1 MGKGEMKVLAIS
13 DQEERSL
20 YTPTIR
26 ERFGD
31 VALVLS
37 CGDLRPEY
45 LEFIV
50 TMLNVPLLYVRGNH
64 DYQFGRRVRWPGGC
78 QNIHRRTVHVAGLLV
93 GGLEGSLGSRPE
105 RVHYTQA
112 GMYGQMLRMV
122 PQLAWNRAR
131 HGRYLDI
138 LVTHA
143 PPHGIHALEDL
154 AHQGFKAFLTFMDWF
169 RPRFLVHGHCISYH
183 PAYPRRTR
191 YRETVVVN
199 AFGYQV
205 LEV

>member
-1 MGKGEMKVLAIS
+1 MKVLAIS
-13 DQEERSL
+13 DEEERCL
-20 YTPTIR
+20 YTPSIR

-45 LEFIV
+45 LEYIV
-50 TMLNVPLLYVRGNH
+50 TMLNVPLCYVRGNH
-64 DYQFGRRVRWPGGC
+64 DYEFGRRFRWPGGC
-78 QNIHRRTVHVAGLLV
+78 ENVHRRTVHVAGLLV
-93 GGLEGSLGSRPE
+93 GGLEGSVGDRPE
-105 RVHYTQA
+105 RVHYTQRE
-112 GMYGQMLRMV
+112 MYLQMARMV
-122 PQLAWNRAR
+122 PRLLWNRAQ

-143 PPHGIHALEDL
+143 PPHGIHTLPDP
-154 AHQGFKAFLTFMDWF
+154 AHQGFRAFLTFMDWF

-183 PAYPRRTR
+183 PGHPRRTR
-191 YRETVVVN
+191 YRETEVVN

-205 LEV
+205 LDL